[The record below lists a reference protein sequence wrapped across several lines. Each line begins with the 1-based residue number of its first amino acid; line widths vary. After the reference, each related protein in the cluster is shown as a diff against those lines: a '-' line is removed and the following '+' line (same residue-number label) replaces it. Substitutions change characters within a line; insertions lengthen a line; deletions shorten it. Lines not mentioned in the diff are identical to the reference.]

1 MLYFKSEMLYSKLE
15 IIHTPLE
22 FREMI
27 EIEHG
32 SDESDKR
39 EDNHDTSYYLINY
52 KNTIVVE
59 LSSYL
64 VYEPGQTKP
73 PYQGSN
79 HNADIAQ

>member
-39 EDNHDTSYYLINY
+39 EDNHDTS
-52 KNTIVVE
+52 
-59 LSSYL
+59 
-64 VYEPGQTKP
+64 
-73 PYQGSN
+73 
-79 HNADIAQ
+79 